1 MACTIDEDFSKDE
14 FLIAFISEEDEQNYQ
29 ALVKHA
35 QANEGRITREEVFR
49 KLNGGQGFTYYEQK
63 KKN

>member
-29 ALVKHA
+29 ALVKYA
-35 QANEGRITREEVFR
+35 QSNWGEICMEMAQRNV
-49 KLNGGQGFTYYEQK
+49 NGEADFSYYERQK
-63 KKN
+63 KN